1 MKNNGIIP
9 VQKLAFQLNVIVFY
23 CATPN
28 LPAV

>member
-9 VQKLAFQLNVIVFY
+9 VHKLAFQLNVIVF